1 MLNTLSYIGENLNNA
16 NIRWAVG
23 ASILLNQYGLI
34 EQPNDI
40 DIFVDERDIEEA
52 DELLNSLGE
61 KKKWEM
67 NPTYATK
74 CFYEYEIKGVDVDV
88 MAGFA
93 VNFSGGLFQ
102 FQFDENSISEFRSID
117 GVEIPFTALEDWYVL
132 YQLIP
137 DRQVKVQIIEE
148 YLKKHGV
155 KKPLLLERILKQE
168 LPEEVREKIEN
179 VLRKC
184 INKFGYI

>member
-1 MLNTLSYIGENLNNA
+1 MLNTLSYIGEKLNNG

-23 ASILLNQYGLI
+23 ASILLNQYGLV

-52 DELLNSLGE
+52 DKLLKRLGE
-61 KKKWEM
+61 KKKWEL
-67 NPTYATK
+67 NTTYATK
-74 CFYEYEIKGVDVDV
+74 YFYEYEIKGVDLDV

-93 VNFSGGLFQ
+93 VKFSGGLFQ
-102 FQFDENSISEFRSID
+102 FQFDEKSISEFRSIN

-137 DRQVKVQIIEE
+137 NRQVKVQIIEE
-148 YLKKHGV
+148 YLKKCGI
-155 KKPLLLERILKQE
+155 KNPFLLKRILKNT
-168 LPEEVREKIEN
+168 LPNQIRSKIEN
-179 VLRKC
+179 MLKE
-184 INKFGYI
+184 